1 MHEEARN
8 FTLYV
13 KEKFPEYFENYKF
26 VLDVGSADINGNN
39 MHLFSNCICLSN
51 DVFPAQNVTIVSET
65 GKLPFTDA
73 SFDTIV
79 STECFEHDM
88 NYEKSLQKIVKM
100 LKPGGLFLFTCATT
114 GRAEH
119 GTLRTTP
126 YDSMTTRYDSV
137 PEWANYYKN
146 ITEQDVIDA
155 LDNMNDFQ
163 SFAFYT
169 NPKSFDLYFW
179 GIKQSGYMSHPI
191 PHDYTD
197 AIKGSFREI

>member
-1 MHEEARN
+1 MHDEARN

-39 MHLFSNCICLSN
+39 MHLFSNCIYISN
-51 DVFPAQNVTIVSET
+51 DVVPARNVTIVSET

-73 SFDTIV
+73 SFDVIV

-88 NYEKSLQKIVKM
+88 NYKESFQKIVKM

-119 GTLRTTP
+119 GTLRTSP
-126 YDSMTTRYDSV
+126 SESMTTRYDSV
-137 PEWANYYKN
+137 PDWANYYKN
-146 ITEQDVIDA
+146 ITEDDVIDA
-155 LDNMNDFQ
+155 LGDMNSFQ

-179 GIKQSGYMSHPI
+179 GIKRSDYMWPPI
-191 PHDYTD
+191 PHDYED
-197 AIKGSFREI
+197 AIKGSYREL